1 MAWLVPFSFGVAHAI
16 FGITTGDKQSLVSA
30 NVWMAV
36 AYMVARK

>member
-1 MAWLVPFSFGVAHAI
+1 MVWLAPFSLGVAYGV
-16 FGITTGDKQSLVSA
+16 FGIAMSDKQALISA

>member
-1 MAWLVPFSFGVAHAI
+1 MAWFVPFSLGVAHAI

>member
-1 MAWLVPFSFGVAHAI
+1 MAWFVPFSLGVAYGV
-16 FGITTGDKQSLVSA
+16 FGITTSDKQLLISA